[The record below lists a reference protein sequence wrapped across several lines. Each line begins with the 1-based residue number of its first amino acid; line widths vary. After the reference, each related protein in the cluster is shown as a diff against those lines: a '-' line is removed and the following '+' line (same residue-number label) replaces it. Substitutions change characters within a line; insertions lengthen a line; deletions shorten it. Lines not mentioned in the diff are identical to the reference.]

1 MIQITPQHH
10 LHIRIEPI
18 DFRKGIDA
26 LVGLCR
32 QSIGSPYSGTVFAF
46 RNKSGIAS
54 MVFFLTLFRCFGR
67 LDFAHDFYRGII
79 ITKGYP
85 IAASVKLLVYDG
97 TGFWLCTKR
106 FSQGKLRYWPTSCD
120 ERVCATTMAVILNQG
135 TPAAMSPAWRSL
147 PSSA

>member
-10 LHIRIEPI
+10 LHIRVEPI
-18 DFRKGIDA
+18 DFRKGIDS

-32 QSIGSPYSGTVFAF
+32 QFIGSAYDGTVFVF
-46 RNKSGIAS
+46 RNKSGIA
-54 MVFFLTLFRCFGR
+54 
-67 LDFAHDFYRGII
+67 
-79 ITKGYP
+79 
-85 IAASVKLLVYDG
+85 VKLLVYDG

-106 FSQGKLRYWPTSCD
+106 FSQGKLRYWPKSCD

-135 TPAAMSPAWRSL
+135 QPGAMGPAWHQL